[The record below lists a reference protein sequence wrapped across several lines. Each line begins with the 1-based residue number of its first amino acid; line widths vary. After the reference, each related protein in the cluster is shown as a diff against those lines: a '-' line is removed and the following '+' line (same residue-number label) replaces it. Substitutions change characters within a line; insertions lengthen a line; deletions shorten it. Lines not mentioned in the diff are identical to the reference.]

1 MNEWYFN
8 SLRLTMI
15 LSIMILSVFWYIIS
29 SSNSICSRFYF
40 YINSITRLSW
50 PLIFLQFLFFGKNAH
65 RGGGRGRKEG
75 KIERII
81 GSRWRAA
88 SKDGGIASQR
98 VGVRIFALASTRS
111 IVWYANVAHEV
122 FVAMLPWFKLEI
134 WKTLENHPHS

>member
-65 RGGGRGRKEG
+65 RGGGGEGRRERLRGSLDRARGRPRRMAELHRSAS
-75 KIERII
+75 ESEF
-81 GSRWRAA
+81 SR
-88 SKDGGIASQR
+88 S
-98 VGVRIFALASTRS
+98 
-111 IVWYANVAHEV
+111 
-122 FVAMLPWFKLEI
+122 LPRGPSYDMQMWLMKYL
-134 WKTLENHPHS
+134 LPCCLCLN

>member
-65 RGGGRGRKEG
+65 RGGGGKEG
-75 KIERII
+75 GKDWEDHWIALE
-81 GSRWRAA
+81 GGLEGWRNCIAA
-88 SKDGGIASQR
+88 RRSQNFR
-98 VGVRIFALASTRS
+98 ARF
-111 IVWYANVAHEV
+111 HEV
-122 FVAMLPWFKLEI
+122 HRMICKCGSWSICCHVAFV
-134 WKTLENHPHS
+134 